1 MAPGPRNRPGGAE
14 RSLSLA
20 IGVVVF
26 PGSNCDHDVAHVL
39 ARVCGADVRMLWHR
53 SRDLAGIDALVLPG
67 GFSYG
72 DYLRAGAMAKVSPI
86 MAEVARFAREGRPVV
101 GICNGF
107 QVMVEAGILPGALV
121 RNRDLRFICREVPLR
136 VEHTD
141 SPYTAGYRP
150 GQVVRF
156 PIAHADGNYQADA
169 DTLKL
174 LEDGD
179 RVAFRYAAPDGSPA
193 GSRDDAHNPNGSAR
207 AIAGIFGTNRNTLGL
222 MPHPERCAEA
232 VLGSADG
239 RPFFAGLVA
248 ALGGVAA

>member
-1 MAPGPRNRPGGAE
+1 
-14 RSLSLA
+14 LA

-39 ARVCGADVRMLWHR
+39 ERVCGAEVRMLWHR
-53 SRDLAGIDALVLPG
+53 STDLAGVDALVLPG

-86 MAEVARFAREGRPVV
+86 MAEVARFARAGRPVV

-107 QVMVEAGILPGALV
+107 QVLVEAGILPGALV
-121 RNRDLRFICREVPLR
+121 RNRDLRFICREVTLR

-141 SPYTAGYRP
+141 SPYTKGYAP

-169 DTLKL
+169 DTLKA
-174 LEDGD
+174 LEDSA
-179 RVAFRYAAPDGSPA
+179 RIAFRYAAPDGSSDASP
-193 GSRDDAHNPNGSAR
+193 DDAHNPNGSAH
-207 AIAGIFGTNRNTLGL
+207 AIAGIFGEHRNTLGL
-222 MPHPERCAEA
+222 MPHPERCAEE
-232 VLGSADG
+232 VLGCADG
-239 RPFFAGLVA
+239 RPFFEGLVA
-248 ALGGVAA
+248 ALRGVAA

>member
-1 MAPGPRNRPGGAE
+1 VPGPRNRPGGAE
-14 RSLSLA
+14 RSLFLA

-39 ARVCGADVRMLWHR
+39 GRVCGADVRMLWHR
-53 SRDLAGIDALVLPG
+53 SRDLSGIDALVLPG

-86 MAEVARFAREGRPVV
+86 MAEVAQFVRAGRPVL

-107 QVMVEAGILPGALV
+107 QVLVEAGILPGALV
-121 RNRDLRFICREVPLR
+121 RNRDLRFICREVTLR

-141 SPYTAGYRP
+141 SPYTAGYSP

-169 DTLKL
+169 DTLKRL
-174 LEDGD
+174 ADDG
-179 RVAFRYAAPDGSPA
+179 RIAFRYAAPDGTL
-193 GSRDDAHNPNGSAR
+193 DDAHNPNGSALS
-207 AIAGIFGTNRNTLGL
+207 IAGIFGTHRNTLGL
-222 MPHPERCAEA
+222 MPHPERCAEE

-248 ALGGVAA
+248 ALQGVA